1 MTKNIVIVG
10 GGFAGIGVANALEK
24 ALAKSDDQEH
34 RIILIEKKSHFY
46 HAIAGLRSAVID
58 WDSQIMIPYT
68 NLFQNKKNK
77 VVQASAVQLEK
88 NEIVLDQSIEE
99 FGDRIAYDYLILAT
113 GTQYPSPAKASAL
126 DFDTTRANLKS
137 LRANI
142 KSAKSIVIVG
152 GGPVGIELS
161 GEIREVY
168 SDKKITIVHDKD
180 NFLDEAS
187 SPNAKLRKS
196 LLALAQKNKIDTIF
210 NDAVDLP
217 TDLKEHFYSPE
228 AGIVN
233 TKKGQTIENVDLVLL
248 AFGNRPETAWLKNST
263 LGAEIVNTNGYIK
276 VKKTFQVDHA
286 DLSNVFVLG
295 DVADFKETKLA
306 YRIGKHIPTIVE
318 NIVQIAVKKGKPT
331 AEYKKAPDAMVI
343 TFGKKQ
349 GAGVLP
355 FFGGLTV
362 GNWIVSSL
370 KSNTLFV
377 NKSWDTMNAKEP
389 TANSA

>member
-1 MTKNIVIVG
+1 
-10 GGFAGIGVANALEK
+10 
-24 ALAKSDDQEH
+24 
-34 RIILIEKKSHFY
+34 
-46 HAIAGLRSAVID
+46 
-58 WDSQIMIPYT
+58 MIPYT
-68 NLFQNKKNK
+68 DLFQNKKNK

-113 GTQYPSPAKASAL
+113 GTQYPSPAKSSTL
-126 DFDTTRANLKS
+126 SFDTTSANLKA
-137 LRANI
+137 LRANV

-152 GGPVGIELS
+152 GGPVGVELA

-187 SPNAKLRKS
+187 SPNAKLRKN
-196 LLALAQKNKIDTIF
+196 LLTLAQKNKIDTIF
-210 NDAVDLP
+210 NDVVDLP

-228 AGIVN
+228 AGIVK
-233 TKKGQTIENVDLVLL
+233 TKKGQSIENVDLVLL

-276 VKKTFQVDHA
+276 VKKSFQVDHT

-295 DVADFKETKLA
+295 DAADFKETKLA
-306 YRIGKHIPTIVE
+306 YRIGTHIPVVVE
-318 NIVQIAVKKGKPT
+318 NLVQISVKKGKPT
-331 AEYKKAPDAMVI
+331 AEYKKAPDAMFI

-355 FFGGLTV
+355 LFGGIVV
-362 GNWIVSSL
+362 GSWIVSTL
-370 KSNTLFV
+370 KSNTLFTS
-377 NKSWDTMNAKEP
+377 KSWETLNAKEP
-389 TANSA
+389 AANR